1 MALNDEVRTL
11 VAMQEVP
18 VQSEVL
24 RRLRER
30 AAEQERGVTP

>member
-1 MALNDEVRTL
+1 MALNDEVRTM

-18 VQSEVL
+18 VKQEVL

-30 AAEQERGVTP
+30 IAEREART